1 MAIKQCLLL
10 FYFFIFI
17 FFAHTWSMR
26 KLPGQG
32 SNLCPSSDN
41 ASSLTHCT
49 TRELQC
55 LLLID
60 NFIKITKVQSSL
72 VAQQVKDPVLSL
84 LCGSGHC
91 CGSGFIPILGTSAAK
106 KKKKKKKS
114 RTIYL
119 RRKAMVV
126 LVTRAPFIS

>member
-1 MAIKQCLLL
+1 MWLIKQCLLL

-17 FFAHTWSMR
+17 FFARTWGMR

-49 TRELQC
+49 TRELKC

-84 LCGSGHC
+84 LWLRFHPYPGNLC
-91 CGSGFIPILGTSAAK
+91 CQK
-106 KKKKKKKS
+106 KKQKS

-119 RRKAMVV
+119 RRKAMVF